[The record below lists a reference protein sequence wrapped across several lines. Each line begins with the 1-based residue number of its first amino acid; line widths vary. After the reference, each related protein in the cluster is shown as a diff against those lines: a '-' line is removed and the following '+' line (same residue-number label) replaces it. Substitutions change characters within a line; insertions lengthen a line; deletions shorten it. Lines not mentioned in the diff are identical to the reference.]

1 MEICVPKIN
10 MNEKASGP
18 LLEGKGLTKYFG
30 GLAAVSEVS
39 FQLLSGEILGLIGPN
54 GAGKTTLFNLIA
66 GVYKPSHG
74 KVFFRSRDITGL
86 GPNEICKLG
95 IARTFQITKPF
106 LEMTVLENSLV
117 GAFFGHSRRH
127 VMEEARSKAMAA
139 LKRVGLDG
147 KAEKKARNLNLVDRK
162 RLEVARALSTAPDIL
177 LLDEVVAGL
186 NPREAGDMATFIG
199 TLREG
204 GITILM
210 IEHVMKAIM
219 GLSDRIIV
227 LNYGKKLTEGNPQEV
242 ANDPRVIEA
251 YLGKG
256 STKKGRITPVS
267 QPSPPEAGERG
278 G

>member
-1 MEICVPKIN
+1 MQPESN
-10 MNEKASGP
+10 GP
-18 LLEGKGLTKYFG
+18 LLEGRGLTKFFG

-39 FQLLSGEILGLIGPN
+39 FHLQAGEILGLIGPN
-54 GAGKTTLFNLIA
+54 GAGKTTLFNIIA

-74 KVFFRSRDITGL
+74 KVLFHGQDITPL
-86 GPNEICKLG
+86 GPNEVCKLG

-106 LEMTVLENSLV
+106 LEMTVLENALV
-117 GAFFGHSRRH
+117 GAFFGHQQRRI
-127 VMEEARSKAMAA
+127 MEEAREKAMSA

-147 KAEKKARNLNLVDRK
+147 KAEKRAKNLNLVERK
-162 RLEVARALSTAPDIL
+162 RLEVARALSTAPEIL

-186 NPREAGDMATFIG
+186 NPKEAGEMAKFIG

-219 GLSDRIIV
+219 GLSDRLVV
-227 LNYGKKLTEGNPQEV
+227 LNYGKKLAEGKPKEV

-251 YLGKG
+251 YLGKA
-256 STKKGRITPVS
+256 K
-267 QPSPPEAGERG
+267 A
-278 G
+278 